1 MGEKDGEMTW
11 TLIMS
16 YTQHVCPPG
25 GMSDSCYSLTI
36 LQNQTATFQSRSAAF
51 KVISKYTN
59 SHFAFSLCYSAHAMF
74 LSMGKCTN

>member
-1 MGEKDGEMTW
+1 MGEKDGEMTG

-25 GMSDSCYSLTI
+25 GMTDSCYSLTV
-36 LQNQTATFQSRSAAF
+36 LQNQTAMFKSRSAAF

-59 SHFAFSLCYSAHAMF
+59 SHIAFSLRYPAHALF